1 MVFTLGLLAGVP
13 TLEMGVAASRRGR
26 PMGWTTQP
34 RGGFRGRRRPFAG
47 SSGSQMMG
55 YGSRDFLEIRE
66 SQVATGANRELQ
78 VSS

>member
-1 MVFTLGLLAGVP
+1 
-13 TLEMGVAASRRGR
+13 
-26 PMGWTTQP
+26 
-34 RGGFRGRRRPFAG
+34 
-47 SSGSQMMG
+47 MMG